1 MADITVTTDFS
12 QVNNLKE
19 SLQTLPPAYAR
30 VVDSVLRENNRLKR
44 LLKMAAKD
52 GADTNKLKEQSDAL
66 YTAQLQRD
74 ADKRERVRA
83 REAAKAEKEAKRIE
97 AANEKTIASEAKLR
111 AATEKKAAQDKLTL
125 ATNKADT
132 AFALGLQRVRE
143 EEGQIAQKQAE
154 ILRLEV
160 MYNKVAVASK
170 VYEQAEKSL
179 NRAVL
184 LGVLTA
190 DQKEAKL
197 AELSIAYQKVGNDA
211 NKAQTFINRFGEN
224 AQVSGRGLNQF
235 GVYAQQVGYQVG
247 DFLVQIQSGTNFLVA
262 FGQQATQLAGLIPG
276 VLGAALGIGISL
288 ATAIGA
294 AFMRTS
300 QQAEE
305 SKKGVNTYKD
315 ALENLNAVITE
326 TSQNLIKLQFGGSET
341 ALAENEVKNLKSQ
354 VQGLRELLKELRS
367 TQTSGSSTGLQQI
380 SAMFSRNAAVEEFK
394 TRKEELRILEDRLQ
408 VLEALNEAQRML
420 NGDLSV
426 AAGIQK
432 GIVYD
437 MEVQLRL
444 AREIK
449 SFSENLAEGV
459 EEPQKKLDIQRE
471 YQRLLQAGVKPVEAM
486 AQAQYNVETALN
498 RSKIASGKLTS
509 DQSKTLEATNAVLL
523 STFVLEDQFRQVAAE
538 TELLEQGISQSV
550 IDALKLQGVDLSNL
564 SAGALSA
571 AAMASNLGISLGL
584 ATEIERLSKM
594 SPEEKFI
601 RQGVKTGALPR
612 EALNSL
618 DGQTGFTTDANAPI
632 EIPGI
637 MTPNPDRPKKDTGG
651 GGGKGDPLE
660 ELRQQIKL
668 ENELLG
674 VSEAQAR
681 VIQALGTDRSK
692 YSQAEINAI
701 TAEIEAYNQKQETI
715 ERTKE
720 IMDTVKSSME
730 DAFMSMVDGTKSA
743 KDAFKDMAAEI
754 IKELYRVLVVKQL
767 VNGIS
772 GAIGGIFGGSAAPV
786 SSPRPMA
793 NPFLQT
799 RASGGPI
806 SANTPYLVG
815 EKGPELVIPKEA
827 GTVVNAVQ
835 TAKAIN
841 SLVGEKKL
849 EPVVPKGFATVV
861 KATEKA
867 KAVDKLVGKPSK
879 DDLGVLFGGA
889 RATGGPIESNKAY
902 LVGEKGPELVIP
914 RQSGTVVNAAQ
925 TAQAMGKGSG
935 DVTVNNNI
943 TVTGSDAA
951 MVRTEIAKMIPQI
964 TNATKAAVIDAKQ
977 RGGQMAA
984 AFR

>member
-30 VVDSVLRENNRLKR
+30 VVDSVLRENNRLKK

-97 AANEKTIASEAKLR
+97 AANERAIASEAKLR
-111 AATEKKAAQDKLTL
+111 AATEKKSAQDKLTL

-437 MEVQLRL
+437 MEVQLAL

-471 YQRLLQAGVKPVEAM
+471 YQRLLQAGIKPIEAM

-550 IDALKLQGVDLSNL
+550 IDALKLEGVDLSNL

-651 GGGKGDPLE
+651 GGKGDPLE
-660 ELRQQIKL
+660 ELRQQIEL

-681 VIQALGTDRSK
+681 VIQALGMDRSK
-692 YSQAEINAI
+692 YSQAEIDAI
-701 TAEIEAYNQKQETI
+701 TAEIEAYNQKQEAI

-743 KDAFKDMAAEI
+743 KDAFKSMAAEI
-754 IKELYRVLVVKQL
+754 IKELYRVLVVQQL

-815 EKGPELVIPKEA
+815 EKGPELVIP
-827 GTVVNAVQ
+827 
-835 TAKAIN
+835 
-841 SLVGEKKL
+841 
-849 EPVVPKGFATVV
+849 
-861 KATEKA
+861 
-867 KAVDKLVGKPSK
+867 
-879 DDLGVLFGGA
+879 
-889 RATGGPIESNKAY
+889 RH
-902 LVGEKGPELVIP
+902 
-914 RQSGTVVNAAQ
+914 SGTVVNAAQ
-925 TAQAMGKGSG
+925 TAQAMGSGSG